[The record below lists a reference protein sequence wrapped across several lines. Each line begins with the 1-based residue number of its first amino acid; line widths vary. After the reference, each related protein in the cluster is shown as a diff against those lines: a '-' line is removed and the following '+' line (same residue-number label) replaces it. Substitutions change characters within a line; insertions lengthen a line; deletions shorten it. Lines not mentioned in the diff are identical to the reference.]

1 MDFSL
6 VASQNRGNYFLLQK
20 ALGSVAFTVKE
31 EKKNYNNVSLIYGRV
46 RWHVDTGYLEQ
57 KGVCLC

>member
-20 ALGSVAFTVKE
+20 TLGSVAFTVKE
-31 EKKNYNNVSLIYGRV
+31 EKKIIIMSMAESGGMLTPDN
-46 RWHVDTGYLEQ
+46 LEQ